1 MDSVSSLLG
10 SLNIQDLP
18 SAKIKVD
25 DLFLTWLSQHNGSSL
40 IQSIVSQIQSNRAD
54 EASLCNALTIF
65 HTSSQNLN
73 ISGQGVTADGSSNDG
88 NVFKSAQGSMSG
100 TPGDGAE
107 DNGMNNGLGSNN
119 MGMGSGMGGQMG
131 HGMNMGMNSILQF
144 NSQMNSSDVI
154 PPLSPA
160 KKSPKK
166 RTQSEMYSQPSQII
180 SGNSLHNSLDSLK
193 SEKGSLGID
202 GTHNNVGTVSRS
214 LLGDVSNHDTASTS
228 SNYTNVSA
236 AHTGGENMAPDTARR
251 RANFDSIPVFYAP
264 KSSGG
269 HRVVRRAGHGCGPL
283 RTVQQYVDDSY
294 EAKRTEIEEFFSV
307 YPGGVPL
314 KKFVHATKRLM
325 GLPSFF
331 NAPLVRRINQLYGD
345 STEQE
350 GVLPKV
356 KLQAFEAYWRQE
368 IEPYDRVERFFR
380 VIKQPEVE
388 YILKDDF
395 VPFLQELLHFH
406 PGLDFLESHQE
417 FQRKYA
423 LTVIVR
429 IFFHVNKNGTGRL
442 TIREVYKSNLFN
454 AFMHVDEENDINRV
468 REYFSYEHFYVL
480 YCRFFELDTDKDT
493 KLSSDDLSRYSE
505 HALSETI
512 VERIFL
518 SGTRVFLDGRVG
530 FRRSGM
536 SFPDFV
542 YFMLAEEDKACES
555 SIRYWF
561 SCCDLDGD
569 GTLSPAELNSFYQ
582 VQLQRAIKLGH
593 EPIAFED
600 VLCQLIDMI
609 DPVDDQAITLSDLL
623 RPTKIQSSAI
633 LFDVLFNIQKFLAF
647 ETRDPFQE
655 RMKKTDGFNTDWDRF
670 AFFEYQRLSQD
681 DQQQDQTS
689 SAYGVLGY
697 EGEMEISDAYQQAQ
711 QMDRQGEY
719 GGGYD
724 AYGASNT
731 WSDGSN
737 TAGLSQESL
746 YDTSSPGNVVEEKEE
761 RTETERT
768 GRAGRAS
775 RGGKGN
781 GRTGRGRNRHR

>member
-1 MDSVSSLLG
+1 MDSVSLLLS
-10 SLNIQDLP
+10 SLNIQGLP

-25 DLFLTWLSQHNGSSL
+25 DLFLTWLSQPNNGGTAL
-40 IQSIVSQIQSNRAD
+40 IQSIVSKIQSNQAD
-54 EASLCNALTIF
+54 ESSLCNALALFT
-65 HTSSQNLN
+65 T
-73 ISGQGVTADGSSNDG
+73 SGQNVNVSGTRGSFADGTGHDG
-88 NVFKSAQGSMSG
+88 TVFKSSHALPG
-100 TPGDGAE
+100 TPGDGT
-107 DNGMNNGLGSNN
+107 NGNNMNNGSMFSNDN
-119 MGMGSGMGGQMG
+119 MGMGSNNTMGRG
-131 HGMNMGMNSILQF
+131 GMNSVLQF
-144 NSQMNSSDVI
+144 NSQGMASNDVI

-166 RTQSEMYSQPSQII
+166 RTQSEMYSQPSHIMN
-180 SGNSLHNSLDSLK
+180 GNNLNNSLDSLK
-193 SEKGSLGID
+193 TGKGNLGLD
-202 GTHNNVGTVSRS
+202 GKHGDTDTVSRS
-214 LLGDVSNHDTASTS
+214 LLGDVSNHNTISSTS
-228 SNYTNVSA
+228 ISNNYTNASA
-236 AHTGGENMAPDTARR
+236 VQGGGENMAPDTARR
-251 RANFDSIPVFYAP
+251 RANFDSIPAFYAP
-264 KSSGG
+264 KGSGG

-283 RTVQQYVDDSY
+283 RTVQQYIDDSY
-294 EAKRTEIEEFFSV
+294 ETKRAEIEEFFSV

-331 NAPLVRRINQLYGD
+331 NAPLVRRINKLCGD
-345 STEQE
+345 ATELE

-356 KLQAFEAYWRQE
+356 KLAAFEAYWRQE

-388 YILKDDF
+388 FILKDDF

-442 TIREVYKSNLFN
+442 TIKEVYKSNLFN

-536 SFPDFV
+536 SYPDFV
-542 YFMLAEEDKACES
+542 YFMLAEEEKACES

-609 DPVDDQAITLSDLL
+609 DPVDDQSITLQDLL
-623 RPTKIQSSAI
+623 RPTKIASSGI

-655 RMKKTDGFNTDWDRF
+655 RMKKT
-670 AFFEYQRLSQD
+670 
-681 DQQQDQTS
+681 
-689 SAYGVLGY
+689 
-697 EGEMEISDAYQQAQ
+697 
-711 QMDRQGEY
+711 
-719 GGGYD
+719 
-724 AYGASNT
+724 
-731 WSDGSN
+731 
-737 TAGLSQESL
+737 
-746 YDTSSPGNVVEEKEE
+746 
-761 RTETERT
+761 
-768 GRAGRAS
+768 
-775 RGGKGN
+775 GKCLCLIV
-781 GRTGRGRNRHR
+781 TITLLLLPLL